1 MKSPLPSRRLV
12 FAAGLLVFASS
23 IAPSAFAQLNSS
35 PASVTLTATLPESLT
50 VSATPNNVTFALAA
64 GQTAAGNVPVEIVT
78 TWILGTNRTSVV
90 LNSYFSSATAA
101 LTDGAPT
108 PDNIPSSDV
117 FGQLSTGIPT
127 TNTPYTQTISGFGAA
142 GAALALFNQPIAAGN
157 YSAFRTDFLNLSIAL
172 PATSNSPTPGA
183 GLILPAGAYTGT
195 LTFMAQAN

>member
-1 MKSPLPSRRLV
+1 MKSPFHSRRLV

-50 VSATPNNVTFALAA
+50 VSASPNNVTFALAA
-64 GQTAAGNVPVEIVT
+64 GQTATGNVPVQLST
-78 TWILGTNRTSVV
+78 TWVLGSNRTSVV
-90 LNSYFSSATAA
+90 LNSYFASATAA

-117 FGQLSTGIPT
+117 YGSDVTGIPT

-142 GAALALFNQPIAAGN
+142 GAALQLFNQAITTGGWAGT
-157 YSAFRTDFLNLSIAL
+157 RTDYLNLSIAL
-172 PATSNSPTPGA
+172 PAAQVGGG
-183 GLILPAGAYTGT
+183 GLTLPAGSYTGT